1 MAMCRYLV
9 ADGRHCSEE
18 AGEHDLCRWHDPHGQ
33 HQDPHTAREL
43 EHYVHQGGLCH
54 GLQLARANL
63 AGLNLVKKGA
73 PQGFLLE
80 QCNLYRANLQGAHL
94 YGLRMKGGSLMKA
107 DLSDANLHCATLDDV
122 NLLGIRWHN
131 TRLDN
136 LDTGKRLMQD
146 RKGRCERDPAQ
157 ARIWFKEAEETYRDL
172 RKASEAQG
180 IFTMSGRYI
189 QQELTMRRLQL
200 PFWSGRRFTSWIVD
214 LFCGYGEAPMRV
226 VLFSLLLIFICSLF
240 YFFFGLSF
248 NGNHLVYRPG
258 APFEQNAIFL
268 LECLYYSVVTFTTL
282 GYGDFTPVGLSRIF
296 AAFEAFTGSFT
307 LALFVVVFVK
317 KMTR

>member
-18 AGEHDLCRWHDPHGQ
+18 AGEHDLCHWHDPHHT
-33 HQDPHTAREL
+33 HQEARSAEAL
-43 EHYVHQGGLCH
+43 EQYVRAGGLCH
-54 GLQLARANL
+54 GLQLSRANL
-63 AGLNLVKKGA
+63 AGLNLVNKESD
-73 PQGFLLE
+73 QGFLLE
-80 QCNLYRANLQGAHL
+80 QCNLYRANLRGGHL

-107 DLSDANLHCATLDDV
+107 DLSDANLQCATLDDV

-136 LDTGKRLMQD
+136 MQTGKRVMQD
-146 RKGRCERDPAQ
+146 RKGRRERDPKQ

-180 IFTMSGRYI
+180 IFTMSGNCI

-200 PFWSGRRFTSWIVD
+200 PFWSTQRFTSWVVD

-226 VLFSLLLIFICSLF
+226 VLFSLLLIFICSIF
-240 YFFFGLSF
+240 YFFCGLHF
-248 NGNHLVYRPG
+248 QGEHLIYQPG
-258 APFEQNAIFL
+258 APLEQNAIFL

-307 LALFVVVFVK
+307 LALFVVVFVR

>member
-18 AGEHDLCRWHDPHGQ
+18 AGEHELCRWHYPHAD
-33 HQDPHTAREL
+33 HQSPHTAREL
-43 EHYVHQGGLCH
+43 EHYIQQGGLCH

-80 QCNLYRANLQGAHL
+80 QCNFYRANLQGAHL
-94 YGLRMKGGSLMKA
+94 YGIRIKGGSLMKA
-107 DLSDANLHCATLDDV
+107 DLSDANLHCAELDDV

-136 LDTGKRLMQD
+136 LNTGKRLMQERRG
-146 RKGRCERDPAQ
+146 RKERDPVQ
-157 ARIWFKEAEETYRDL
+157 ARIWLKEAEETYRDL

-200 PFWSGRRFTSWIVD
+200 PLWSTQRFTSWIVD

-226 VLFSLLLIFICSLF
+226 VLFSLLLIFICSIF

-248 NGNHLVYRPG
+248 NGNHLIYRPG
-258 APFEQNAIFL
+258 APLEQNAIFL

-282 GYGDFTPVGLSRIF
+282 GYGDFTPIGLSRLF